1 MRPATKKRI
10 KELGYKGYTAYCRS
24 PVWLAV
30 RKSYF
35 SRHPKICW
43 ICGSDKKI
51 HLHHACYDRLGG
63 QELDSDLVPLCQ
75 AHHRG
80 LHTWMKRHRVKLEVA
95 HPRYKAHLACR
106 KPRSRVR
113 SRP

>member
-80 LHTWMKRHRVKLEVA
+80 LHTWDEA
-95 HPRYKAHLACR
+95 SSSQA
-106 KPRSRVR
+106 RSGAPALQGA
-113 SRP
+113 SRL